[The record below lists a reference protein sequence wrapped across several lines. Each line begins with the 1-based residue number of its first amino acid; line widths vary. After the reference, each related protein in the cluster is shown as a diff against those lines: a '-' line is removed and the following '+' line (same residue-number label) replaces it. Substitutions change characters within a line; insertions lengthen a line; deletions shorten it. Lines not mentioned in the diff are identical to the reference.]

1 MHFTFSFAV
10 AAASLVP
17 SAFASIYSLSD
28 NHVGKDF
35 LTSFTHETIADPTH
49 GRVNYVS
56 QATALSKNLTFTNSN
71 TLILRGDYKTK
82 ISASGPGRD
91 SVRIKSVKSYDHH
104 VTVFDVKHMPEGCG
118 TWPAAW
124 ETTEN
129 GWPDSG
135 EVDIEQCICCLL
147 PGTNWPDSVNGK
159 GPNQSTLHTNANCNM
174 PASRT
179 QNGVATS
186 NVCDVV
192 ASNNVGCSVQS
203 TAPNSF
209 GTSFNAN
216 GGGYY
221 AMERMNKLVNV
232 WFWPRNG
239 AVPNDL
245 KSGAKTVD
253 TGKWGTPNA
262 YFPDTS
268 CDLDAHFGSN
278 NIIIDLTFCGDWAGL
293 PAIFNGAGCPG
304 DCATYVNDNP
314 GAFSNAYWW
323 INAVRVYT

>member
-1 MHFTFSFAV
+1 MHLTFALAV
-10 AAASLVP
+10 AAASLAP
-17 SAFASIYSLSD
+17 TAFAEVFSLTD

-35 LTSFTHETIADPTH
+35 LTAFTHEAIADPTH

-56 QATALSKNLTFTNSN
+56 QATALAKNLTWANSN

-91 SVRIKSVKSYDHH
+91 SVRIKSVKTYDKH
-104 VTVFDVKHMPEGCG
+104 VTVFDIKHMPEGCG

-129 GWPDSG
+129 GWPNSG
-135 EVDIEQCICCLL
+135 EVDIEPCICFVSGLNRVE
-147 PGTNWPDSVNGK
+147 GVNGK
-159 GPNQSTLHTNANCNM
+159 GPNQSTLHTNAYCNM

-179 QNGVATS
+179 QTGVAVS

-203 TAPNSF
+203 TTPNSF

-216 GGGYY
+216 GGGFYG
-221 AMERMNKLVNV
+221 MERRDDLVKV
-232 WFWPRNG
+232 WFFPRSG
-239 AVPNDL
+239 SVPNDL
-245 KSGAKTVD
+245 KTGAKSID
-253 TGKWGTPNA
+253 TGGWGTPNA
-262 YFPDTS
+262 FFPNTQ
-268 CDLDAHFGSN
+268 CDIGGHFGSN
-278 NIIIDLTFCGDWAGL
+278 NIIIDLTFCGDWAGI
-293 PAIFNGAGCPG
+293 PSIYNGAGCPG

-314 GAFSNAYWW
+314 SAFKNAYWW